1 MLYVTH
7 VESNAKGGV
16 DCDLGPR
23 TFIHGPNES
32 GKSAVQNALEIAL
45 SGRAS
50 DVFGRAEM
58 AKENELIAHLAP
70 GRKGELYARAFLS
83 DSSQAVWQA
92 GVKGAKRAV
101 HNVPPSVDKNAVFPL
116 RPVREAI
123 LGNAETARKFFLQ
136 FAVGAV
142 TERDVLDRIPESL
155 HANYR
160 RAVLAAG
167 LADAPV
173 DKLLLALDK
182 AKKEKKAAN
191 DRAKAS
197 KAASADAAQGL
208 APLPTDESL
217 QATTKAFKEAKAKL
231 ESLNAATAAAGALD
245 RTREQFA
252 ALKVQVGAAEAENTR
267 AQAAL
272 SEAEE
277 RLKTLPTPATVD
289 EAFTNLV
296 KVIDWHAGLPMPDG
310 GLCRVCGR
318 EGTSPAH
325 YAARQAA
332 ARAFAEKVKTEG
344 ASYQHAVGMRDAAKM
359 TALTAADRLQTLKV
373 QEQAMANAL
382 AAASQGGGPDPAA
395 VAAAQADFDRL
406 DKALKDVDVLKAQW
420 SSSKKAAENAN
431 EAEEE
436 AHKWGKLADA
446 CVEAIAKLLDT
457 GVVNFAA
464 RVQSHLPADDKFRIT
479 LRDGDRAVFQFG
491 LEKEGGLV
499 HTALSGAAWARV
511 TAAVADACAPAAD
524 KLSVVVPPPGEF
536 DADTLGRILTAFA
549 DLRSQVIICSPIL
562 PANMPAGWTVI
573 DTGRLGHRAGR
584 GVAVKDVSSGR
595 IDTSAPI
602 PAPQGNGP
610 RAEPE
615 FDAPVEPPPLAS
627 KPAPGDDGPVPPQ
640 PAPGTAP
647 TLTF

>member
-1 MLYVTH
+1 MLYVQH
-7 VESNAKGGV
+7 VTSNAKGGV

-32 GKSAVQNALEIAL
+32 GKSAVVNAVEIAL
-45 SGRAS
+45 TGRAS

-70 GRKGELYARAFLS
+70 GRKGELYSRALLS
-83 DSSQAVWQA
+83 DGSQAVWQA

-101 HNVPPSVDKNAVFPL
+101 HNIPPSILKDLVFPL

-160 RAVLAAG
+160 RAVLAGG

-182 AKKEKKAAN
+182 AKKEKKAAS

-208 APLPTDESL
+208 APLPTDEAL
-217 QATTKAFKEAKAKL
+217 AATTKAFKEAKAKL
-231 ESLNAATAAAGALD
+231 DVMNAASAAAGALD

-252 ALKVQVGAAEAENTR
+252 ALKEQVVAAEAENTR
-267 AQAAL
+267 AQATF

-277 RLKTLPTPATVD
+277 RLRALPQPPTMD
-289 EAFTNLV
+289 EAFVTLV
-296 KVIDWHAGLPMPDG
+296 KVIDWHAALPEADAG
-310 GLCRVCGR
+310 YCRVCGR
-318 EGTSPAH
+318 EGASGAH

-332 ARAFAEKVKTEG
+332 ARAFAEKVKNEG
-344 ASYQHAVGMRDAAKM
+344 ASYQHAVGLRDAAKM

-382 AAASQGGGPDPAA
+382 GAAQQGGGPDPEA
-395 VAAAQADFDRL
+395 VKAAQQEVDRL

-436 AHKWGKLADA
+436 SHKWGKLAEA
-446 CVEAIAKLLDT
+446 CTEAIAKLLDT
-457 GVVNFAA
+457 GVVNFAS
-464 RVQSHLPADDKFRIT
+464 RVQAHLPQEDRFRIT

-511 TAAVADACAPAAD
+511 TAAVADACSPPPD

-536 DADTLGRILTAFA
+536 DADTLGRILNAFA
-549 DLRSQVIICSPIL
+549 DLRSQVIICSPI
-562 PANMPAGWTVI
+562 MPASMPKGWTVI
-573 DTGRLGHRAGR
+573 DTGHLGHRAGK
-584 GVAVKDVSSGR
+584 GTIIAVPAAVA
-595 IDTSAPI
+595 AP
-602 PAPQGNGP
+602 
-610 RAEPE
+610 AEVASKGAD
-615 FDAPVEPPPLAS
+615 FDPPVEPPPIAAR
-627 KPAPGDDGPVPPQ
+627 PVAGDDGPVPPQ